1 VGNRQERK
9 AGEIEP
15 VASPLRIIG
24 GTLRGRTIEYS
35 GDQRTRPM
43 KERTREAVFNLV
55 GPSIRASHAIDLFA
69 GAGALGLEAISRGA
83 TRATLIERHF
93 PTARL
98 IERSAE
104 QLGVREKIE
113 VIASDVFFWGRKHDP
128 LVGQPLVV
136 FCTPPYALY
145 VERGPD
151 FVSLLTKLIDEAPS
165 ESRFIVEADERFD
178 FSCLPHSESWDVR
191 QYAPAFVGMY
201 VKLEE

>member
-1 VGNRQERK
+1 M

-24 GTLRGRTIEYS
+24 GSLRGRTIEYS
-35 GDQRTRPM
+35 GDPRTRPM
-43 KERTREAVFNLV
+43 KDRTREAVFNLV
-55 GPSIRASHAIDLFA
+55 GPSIRGSHAIDLFA

-113 VIASDVFFWGRKHDP
+113 VIASDVFFWGRKHEGLGDLP
-128 LVGQPLVV
+128 LAV
-136 FCTPPYALY
+136 FCSPPYALY
-145 VERGPD
+145 AERGPD
-151 FVSLLTKLIDEAPS
+151 FVTLLTKLIDEAPL
-165 ESRFIVEADERFD
+165 ESRFIVEADEHFD
-178 FSCLPHSESWDVR
+178 FSSLPQAESWDVR
-191 QYAPAFVGMY
+191 HYAPAFVGIY
-201 VKLEE
+201 VKRDESETTT